1 MSAQESLVVESL
13 TKTYTQGSL
22 LNRTRFAAVNEVS
35 FAMDLQRPSILTLA
49 GESGSGKTTLAGI
62 LLGLVTPTQGTIRF
76 LDRDITKIHTRR
88 DVLWHKRHVQ
98 PVFQNPFDTF
108 NPLKKIETYLFDTA
122 RNLNGEKDR
131 LRVFDLV
138 ESSLRA
144 VGLSYQNIRGRYP
157 NELSGGQL
165 QRISIARAIICRP
178 RLLIADEPVSMVDA
192 SLKMSIV
199 NLFKQLKGDHGVSI
213 IYVTRDL
220 GTAYYISDEI
230 CIMMRGTVVEEGP
243 VQEVLGEPKHPYTRM
258 LRESVPR
265 PGVRHK
271 WTDRIKLSQLEIRE
285 YARKGCRF
293 FDRCAFA
300 MERCDAQDP
309 PGFQVGKSR
318 VKCFLFEGNAREHER
333 KGESP

>member
-1 MSAQESLVVESL
+1 MSPAESLVVERL

-22 LNRTRFAAVNEVS
+22 LNRTRFAAVNDVS
-35 FAMDLQRPSILTLA
+35 FAMDLRRPSILTLA
-49 GESGSGKTTLAGI
+49 GESGSGKTTLGGI
-62 LLGLVTPTQGTIRF
+62 LLGLVAPTRGSIRF
-76 LDRDITKIHTRR
+76 LDRDITTIRRRR

-108 NPLKKIETYLFDTA
+108 NPLKKIESYLFDTA
-122 RNLNGEKDR
+122 RNLNGEKDGR
-131 LRVFDLV
+131 KVFDLV
-138 ESSLRA
+138 ESSLRD

-199 NLFKQLKGDHGVSI
+199 NLFKKLKDEHGVSI
-213 IYVTRDL
+213 IYVTHDL
-220 GTAYYISDEI
+220 ATAYYVSDEI

-243 VQEVLGEPKHPYTRM
+243 VQEVLGDPKHPYTRM

-271 WTDRIKLSQLEIRE
+271 WTDKIRLSQLEIRE
-285 YARKGCRF
+285 YTRKGCRF
-293 FDRCAFA
+293 FDRCSFA
-300 MERCDAQDP
+300 MERCNVQEP
-309 PGFQVGKSR
+309 PDYRVGKSR
-318 VKCFLFEGNAREHER
+318 VKCFLFESRAEEGGRQ
-333 KGESP
+333 